1 MSAIS
6 RPPLGGACILCY
18 ITPSPS
24 LEFQIWNLGTGG
36 REISAISRPPIPSLE
51 FQILNLGT
59 GGVNSLLYHAPPSLQ
74 FKIQNLG
81 TKISTIIPR
90 TVIHYKLGGHL
101 LFPGLS
107 PNFLRMTHL
116 SHDCHPPF
124 FRPNLEN
131 VLLVWKW
138 YCFMVKSYHY
148 MV

>member
-24 LEFQIWNLGTGG
+24 LGFQIWNLGTGG

-74 FKIQNLG
+74 FKIENLG
-81 TKISTIIPR
+81 TEMSPIFPR
-90 TVIHYKLGGHL
+90 TVIPYKLGGHL

-107 PNFLRMTHL
+107 PNFPRIMHL
-116 SHDCHPPF
+116 FQDCHPPF
-124 FRPNLEN
+124 LSWSPAF
-131 VLLVWKW
+131 LLIVTHLPQDG
-138 YCFMVKSYHY
+138 YTSF
-148 MV
+148 